1 MIVEGLS
8 LGWPS
13 HPFFQNSRSKNN
25 TTPESPWF
33 SREFPNKW
41 DHRVGTFNIY
51 IYNMNRGWMI
61 LFSAVSFDITAKS
74 ATSSQMYLPWRVP
87 SALRLAELVRAPGML
102 FQGPYWFSVYEAPQ
116 LDGSGS
122 MGKWLLSSVTIEIVP
137 LSRDIKNKTK
147 RNSGLTQNDYAK
159 LPLLFLAV
167 RYKFKAEP
175 IQLPT
180 RLIPILIPCSVTYPK
195 ESTSYQLRLRKIV
208 WNHALLCDV
217 ILGQTKYC
225 TAK

>member
-1 MIVEGLS
+1 
-8 LGWPS
+8 
-13 HPFFQNSRSKNN
+13 
-25 TTPESPWF
+25 
-33 SREFPNKW
+33 
-41 DHRVGTFNIY
+41 
-51 IYNMNRGWMI
+51 MNRGWMI